1 MHACVFRGLPKN
13 TWPLSIW
20 MSGKWE
26 KQGCILSPFKGSNAT
41 SQPLCSNT
49 ALSFLQVSS
58 PYPKGSDLK
67 HTQSNSALSLSG
79 INSVDKHESKSLLHS
94 TKLAVQIADRD
105 GWIITLIHCQSKH
118 EKKKPQN
125 LKQNVKKKKYLQ
137 YLLFLSPPALW
148 KEKFLNILS

>member
-67 HTQSNSALSLSG
+67 HMQSNSVLSLSG

-125 LKQNVKKKKYLQ
+125 LKQNVKKKNTCNTCFFFLLQ
-137 YLLFLSPPALW
+137 LYGRKSF
-148 KEKFLNILS
+148 